1 MSQYIIS
8 PETTL
13 YNYNSHLLLCYYS
26 IRASV
31 SKKMATITLQI
42 PDELAQRLE
51 PLQNRL
57 PELLWQLLDK
67 KNPTTIE
74 PEINTHS
81 GDIPAVYQEVL
92 DFLIKSPI
100 PQDIVNFK
108 VSQQA
113 QTRLQILLDK
123 NRESTLNEMEI
134 AELDVYEQLEHLM
147 ILLKAR
153 AYSEIG

>member
-1 MSQYIIS
+1 
-8 PETTL
+8 
-13 YNYNSHLLLCYYS
+13 
-26 IRASV
+26 
-31 SKKMATITLQI
+31 MATITLQI

-57 PELLWQLLDK
+57 PELLWQILEIT

-100 PQDIVNFK
+100 PQEIVNFK

>member
-1 MSQYIIS
+1 
-8 PETTL
+8 
-13 YNYNSHLLLCYYS
+13 
-26 IRASV
+26 
-31 SKKMATITLQI
+31 MATITLEI

-57 PELLWQLLDK
+57 PELLWQILEIT

-100 PQDIVNFK
+100 PQEIVNFK